1 VDSKQ
6 PTKDQPNDK
15 QKNKILISISD
26 KEFQSLKTK
35 GVQVVKKS
43 EINLTVY
50 TNPKVG
56 WQYKNHL
63 LNESNFKG
71 SKIVP
76 PGKEPL
82 SKVEQKL
89 KTDIPACKPFE
100 MNLPD
105 NLTNK
110 ASSNKTKNN
119 EIQYQLLIEG
129 EKPKLYNN
137 QPGKWSQPLAQR
149 IDNQLKMIKKHLYDA
164 TDLKQ
169 PNEKRAVSWNKCKKQ
184 IDNLNSSLKSN
195 PKNRDPKQLKQHID
209 IAVKVKTHFF
219 KGDDS
224 VLNKLNKYTQK
235 NSEQFEPSDQKGMKG
250 VSLNLDKFKESLDAL
265 IKQIEKLIQ
274 VLKTLISPKV

>member
-1 VDSKQ
+1 MDSKQ

-137 QPGKWSQPLAQR
+137 QPGKWSQPLVQR
-149 IDNQLKMIKKHLYDA
+149 IDNQLKMIKKYL
-164 TDLKQ
+164 
-169 PNEKRAVSWNKCKKQ
+169 
-184 IDNLNSSLKSN
+184 
-195 PKNRDPKQLKQHID
+195 
-209 IAVKVKTHFF
+209 
-219 KGDDS
+219 
-224 VLNKLNKYTQK
+224 
-235 NSEQFEPSDQKGMKG
+235 
-250 VSLNLDKFKESLDAL
+250 
-265 IKQIEKLIQ
+265 
-274 VLKTLISPKV
+274 